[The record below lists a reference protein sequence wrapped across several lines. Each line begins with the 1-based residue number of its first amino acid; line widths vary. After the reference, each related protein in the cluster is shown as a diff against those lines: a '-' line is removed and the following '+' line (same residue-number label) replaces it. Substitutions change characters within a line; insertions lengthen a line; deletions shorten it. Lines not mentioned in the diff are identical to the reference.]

1 VHAGADDSRTFSLE
15 PGVSS
20 PYLKAMPFRGKCRPA
35 WLSGILTL
43 AFATGSLPAFGSAPA
58 MANTDPAE
66 AVLGALHPDYLA
78 WVQCVRPLQPG
89 DGERASVYMALV
101 RQGAGDV
108 VSGASAP
115 LLGAG
120 ARNDI
125 VYDPAV
131 LGAGRSVAWVQLLLD
146 HEYFH
151 ARHLAGGS
159 IVPLPSGLPPAA
171 ARHYYEAA
179 AWGYTVARARSGAY
193 PGLSENEFREALDRY
208 GDHARALRQMTG
220 RAFPETLLAHALLSG
235 SPAPSAAAPEPLSA
249 RDR

>member
-1 VHAGADDSRTFSLE
+1 
-15 PGVSS
+15 
-20 PYLKAMPFRGKCRPA
+20 MPFGGRARGA
-35 WLSGILTL
+35 WLSGIL
-43 AFATGSLPAFGSAPA
+43 AAACTGSLAFGSALA
-58 MANTDPAE
+58 DPAE
-66 AVLGALHPDYLA
+66 AVLGALHPDYRA
-78 WVQCVRPLQPG
+78 WVQSVRPLQPG

-101 RQGAGDV
+101 RQGAGDA
-108 VSGASAP
+108 VSGSSAP

-159 IVPLPSGLPPAA
+159 LVPLPSGLSSAA

-179 AWGYTVARARSGAY
+179 AWGYTVARARAGSY
-193 PGLSENEFREALDRY
+193 PGLSESEFREALDRY

-220 RAFPETLLAHALLSG
+220 RAFPETLLAHALVNVNA
-235 SPAPSAAAPEPLSA
+235 SPAPSAAVPALPSVPG
-249 RDR
+249 R